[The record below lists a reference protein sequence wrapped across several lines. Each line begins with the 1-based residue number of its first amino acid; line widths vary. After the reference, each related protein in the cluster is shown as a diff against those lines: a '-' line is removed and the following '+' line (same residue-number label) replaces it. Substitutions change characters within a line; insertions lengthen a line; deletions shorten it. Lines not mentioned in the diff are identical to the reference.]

1 MRSALRVLSGRWM
14 ASGRCSF
21 VELVLRQHLDE
32 LGTAPQEVDDGGGGG
47 SHGGLDRAGNSRL
60 VPRAAAAYVK
70 AR

>member
-14 ASGRCSF
+14 ASGRCSSS
-21 VELVLRQHLDE
+21 VLRQHLDE